1 MIATIELPNNT
12 HERDFVLEVLKR
24 LNIRFTLDNM
34 SEDVEES
41 VLEEHAAILR
51 DRRKAMQSPD
61 AQFYTWEQAQ
71 TVLAN
76 RKANKEE
83 DEATFWSR
91 YTPKQRIELEQAFE
105 ESHASKEWISHED
118 MKKKHEKYLI
128 A

>member
-51 DRRKAMQSPD
+51 DRRKAMQAPD

-76 RKANKEE
+76 RKANK
-83 DEATFWSR
+83 S
-91 YTPKQRIELEQAFE
+91 I
-105 ESHASKEWISHED
+105 
-118 MKKKHEKYLI
+118 
-128 A
+128 